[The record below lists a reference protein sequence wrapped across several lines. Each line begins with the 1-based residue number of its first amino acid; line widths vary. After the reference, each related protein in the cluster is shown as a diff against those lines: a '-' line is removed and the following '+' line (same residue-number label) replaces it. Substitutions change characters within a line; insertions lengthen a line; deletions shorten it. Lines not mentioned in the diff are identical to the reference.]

1 MCNPRNHSHH
11 RTLAAPLSPRRGEE
25 LLIGGS
31 RNQNKR
37 QIFSWTLDRNWHDDA
52 EPFHSEV
59 VTSVTSCYPIIAT
72 ELRGVWRMMNVH
84 VSPHII
90 TAGWC
95 SDRCLL
101 SPQCDHWQWRDHTS
115 GSINYLTALV
125 TSLGVNN
132 KHNHQDNPQ
141 SRAPAPT
148 RQSPLELNWKLAPN
162 TILFSSSTD
171 LAVFR
176 NIKDMKMF
184 SL

>member
-1 MCNPRNHSHH
+1 MCNPRNLSFYH
-11 RTLAAPLSPRRGEE
+11 RTLTSGPFVSKEKGGAPRRKG
-25 LLIGGS
+25 

-37 QIFSWTLDRNWHDDA
+37 QIFSWTLDRNYWRHDTG
-52 EPFHSEV
+52 PFHFEV

-84 VSPHII
+84 VSLHII
-90 TAGWC
+90 MAGWC

-115 GSINYLTALV
+115 GSINYFTGLA

-141 SRAPAPT
+141 SRAPAPPDKVLL
-148 RQSPLELNWKLAPN
+148 S
-162 TILFSSSTD
+162 
-171 LAVFR
+171 
-176 NIKDMKMF
+176 
-184 SL
+184 

>member
-1 MCNPRNHSHH
+1 MKSQWFYMRASTQNIMFHSKCVIQETSAFTTGHW
-11 RTLAAPLSPRRGEE
+11 AVPLSPRRREE
-25 LLIGGS
+25 LRGGGW

-52 EPFHSEV
+52 EPFHFEV
-59 VTSVTSCYPIIAT
+59 VTSVTSCYPIIDT
-72 ELRGVWRMMNVH
+72 KLRGVWRMMNVH

-90 TAGWC
+90 MAGWC

-115 GSINYLTALV
+115 GSINYFTALV

-141 SRAPAPT
+141 SRAPAPPDKVLL
-148 RQSPLELNWKLAPN
+148 S
-162 TILFSSSTD
+162 
-171 LAVFR
+171 
-176 NIKDMKMF
+176 
-184 SL
+184 